1 MADNNSREAVM
12 SFLFQVGGKAGGTNA
27 VAGIFGDL
35 LPGRGNNLTQSL
47 TDVVKSLS
55 SVRTTSDAY
64 AEAIASS
71 TRALSQNTLT
81 QSSAGSQGSAS
92 TIASVATSILGKSLG
107 LIPSLVMSI
116 ARLFGGDDNKP
127 AAPLQRYALP
137 PQIQIDGANPS
148 GNDPG
153 ISLVSYG
160 QDGLPR
166 RVVTSR
172 EISEPSASRQAGA
185 DAGSPS
191 SPPQINI
198 NIQAIDSRSFMD
210 HSDEIARAVREAM
223 LNMHSLND
231 VVSDL

>member
-12 SFLFQVGGKAGGTNA
+12 SFLSQVGGKADGTNA
-27 VAGIFGDL
+27 VAGIFRDL
-35 LPGRGNNLTQSL
+35 LPGPGNNLTQSL

-71 TRALSQNTLT
+71 TRAISQNTLT
-81 QSSAGSQGSAS
+81 QSGAGSQGSAS

-116 ARLFGGDDNKP
+116 ARLFGGDDKKP
-127 AAPLQRYALP
+127 PTPLPRYALP

-148 GNDPG
+148 GNDPS

-166 RVVTSR
+166 RVATSR
-172 EISEPSASRQAGA
+172 EINEPSASRQAGA
-185 DAGSPS
+185 DVASPS
-191 SPPQINI
+191 SLPQINI